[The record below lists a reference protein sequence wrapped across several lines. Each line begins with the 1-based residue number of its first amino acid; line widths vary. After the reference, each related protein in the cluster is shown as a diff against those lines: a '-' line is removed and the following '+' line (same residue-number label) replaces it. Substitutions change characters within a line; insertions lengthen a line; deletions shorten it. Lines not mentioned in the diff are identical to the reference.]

1 MEFVDT
7 PFPECIAFQAKA
19 EAMWQTTL
27 TTVLSGFEST
37 NQNWAQTRHAY
48 DAGLA
53 VRVASDYLLVKT
65 HFHLMRGRAKAFPF
79 TDPIDHTVVQAAG
92 VLVAEAG
99 SPNDLHMFYQYGTG
113 SGAYQRRITRPKT
126 GTVKVY
132 RTRAAVTTDITGS
145 ATISY
150 TTGIVAV
157 TGHVAGDTYAWS
169 GDFFVPCRYDIDR
182 LPGVI
187 VNKQPGPN
195 GELFVDC
202 DSIPIVEI
210 REAST

>member
-1 MEFVDT
+1 MEYVDT
-7 PFPECIAFQAKA
+7 PFPERIAFQAKA

-27 TTVLSGFEST
+27 TAVLSGFEAT

-65 HFHLMRGRAKAFPF
+65 HFHLMRGRAKSFPF
-79 TDPIDHTVVQAAG
+79 TDPIDHTVAQAAG
-92 VLVAEAG
+92 VLLPSA
-99 SPNDLHMFYQYGTG
+99 SNWQMFYRYG
-113 SGAYQRRITRPKT
+113 SGGTTYDRKITRPKT
-126 GTVKVY
+126 GTVTVF
-132 RTRAAVTTDITGS
+132 RTRAAVTTAIAVTIT
-145 ATISY
+145 Y
-150 TTGIVAV
+150 TTGIVAIG
-157 TGHVAGDTYAWS
+157 GHVEGDTYSWS

-187 VNKQPGPN
+187 VNKQPTAD
-195 GELFVDC
+195 GELYVEC

-210 REAST
+210 RE

>member
-7 PFPECIAFQAKA
+7 PFPERIAFQAKA

-27 TTVLSGFEST
+27 TAVLSGFEAT
-37 NQNWAQTRHAY
+37 NQNWAHTRHAY

-65 HFHLMRGRAKAFPF
+65 HFHMMRGRAKAFPF
-79 TDPIDHTVVQAAG
+79 TDPIDHAVVQSAG
-92 VLVAEAG
+92 VLLPSG
-99 SPNDLHMFYQYGTG
+99 SNWQMFYRYG
-113 SGAYQRRITRPKT
+113 SGGESYDRKITRPKT
-126 GTVKVY
+126 GTLTVF
-132 RTRAAVTTDITGS
+132 RTRADVTTTITP
-145 ATISY
+145 TITY
-150 TTGIVAV
+150 TTGVVVI
-157 TGHVAGDTYAWS
+157 GDHVADDAYAWS

-195 GELFVDC
+195 GELFVEC

-210 REAST
+210 RE